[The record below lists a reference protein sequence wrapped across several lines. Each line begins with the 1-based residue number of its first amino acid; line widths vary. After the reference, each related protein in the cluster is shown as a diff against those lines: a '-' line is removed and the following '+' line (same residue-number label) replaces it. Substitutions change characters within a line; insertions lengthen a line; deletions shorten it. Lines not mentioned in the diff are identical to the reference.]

1 MKVEHGGNAAAL
13 AEEFGFSLEDCLD
26 FSANINPLGISPK
39 LRACLTES
47 IDWLVHYPDI
57 SYSRSRELLA
67 HHHGLEKDNVLLAN
81 GAVEVFYELA
91 RFLRPKKVLTLSP
104 TFMEYEKAFSQ
115 VLSLQ
120 KRFRYTRETEIFTFW
135 L

>member
-1 MKVEHGGNAAAL
+1 MSIYESRARGNAAAL

-26 FSANINPLGISPK
+26 FSANINPLGISQK

-67 HHHGLEKDNVLLAN
+67 HHYGPEKDNVLLAN
-81 GAVEVFYELA
+81 GAVEVFMSWPA
-91 RFLRPKKVLTLSP
+91 SCVQNGP
-104 TFMEYEKAFSQ
+104 
-115 VLSLQ
+115 
-120 KRFRYTRETEIFTFW
+120 
-135 L
+135 